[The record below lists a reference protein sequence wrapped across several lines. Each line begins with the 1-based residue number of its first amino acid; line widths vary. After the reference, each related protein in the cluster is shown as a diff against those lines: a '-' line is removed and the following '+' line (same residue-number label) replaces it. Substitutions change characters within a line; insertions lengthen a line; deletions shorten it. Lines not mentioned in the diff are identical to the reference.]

1 MAHTPFR
8 LDDLRRILR
17 EGAGADET
25 VDLEGE
31 ILDTDFGA
39 LGYESLALLETGSR
53 IEREYGIALGDDALA
68 PDTTPRALLAAVNG
82 ELAAAAPQ
90 PAAEE
95 AQRAPAAGDSGRVAV
110 VTGGTSGIGLAVVR
124 LLAEQGHRV
133 FLGARTAESV
143 AATVKELRAEG
154 LAVDGAEVD
163 VRDPRSVRPFVAQA
177 VAAYGGVDIL
187 VNNAGR
193 SGGGV
198 TADIADDL
206 WYDVINTNLN
216 SVFLVTREVLTTGGL
231 RGRPWGRIV
240 NIASTAG
247 KQGVVLGAPY
257 SASKHGVVGFT
268 KALGNELAPTG
279 ITVNAVCPGYVE
291 TPMAQRVRAGY
302 AQAWDVSEGDVLTRF
317 QAKIPLGRYSTPQE
331 VAGLV
336 GYLVTDAAGSVTS
349 QALNVCGGLGNF

>member
-1 MAHTPFR
+1 M
-8 LDDLRRILR
+8 
-17 EGAGADET
+17 
-25 VDLEGE
+25 
-31 ILDTDFGA
+31 
-39 LGYESLALLETGSR
+39 
-53 IEREYGIALGDDALA
+53 
-68 PDTTPRALLAAVNG
+68 
-82 ELAAAAPQ
+82 PQ
-90 PAAEE
+90 
-95 AQRAPAAGDSGRVAV
+95 QQRVAL
-110 VTGGTSGIGLAVVR
+110 VTGGTSGIGLAVAR
-124 LLAEQGHRV
+124 LLGTQGHAV
-133 FLGARTAESV
+133 FLGSRTHESV

-154 LAVDGAEVD
+154 LEADGRACDVRSGSDVRAFVQAAVDRYGSVD
-163 VRDPRSVRPFVAQA
+163 V
-177 VAAYGGVDIL
+177 L

-206 WYDVINTNLN
+206 WDDVIATNLT
-216 SVFLVTREVLTTGGL
+216 SVFAMTREVLTTGGL
-231 RGRPWGRIV
+231 REKNWGRII

-291 TPMAQRVRAGY
+291 TPMAQRVRQGY
-302 AQAWDVSEGDVLTRF
+302 AAAYATTEDAILEKF
-317 QAKIPLGRYSTPQE
+317 QAKIPLGRYSTPEE

-336 GYLVTDAAGSVTS
+336 GYLVSDTAASITS